1 MPWPMADLCNKA
13 VRVNPAFVRANE
25 VKRLQGSRARL
36 EATIGPVQDIALHE
50 TVRWMLEGKP

>member
-1 MPWPMADLCNKA
+1 MVSEISGYHLE

-36 EATIGPVQDIALHE
+36 EATIGQVQDIALQE
-50 TVRWMLEGKP
+50 TVRRMLEA